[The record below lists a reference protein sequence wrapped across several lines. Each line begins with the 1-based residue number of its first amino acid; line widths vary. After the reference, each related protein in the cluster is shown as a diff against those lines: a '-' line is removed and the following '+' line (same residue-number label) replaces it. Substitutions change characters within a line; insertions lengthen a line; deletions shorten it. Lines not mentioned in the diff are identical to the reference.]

1 MESQPEWFTH
11 GPSSQLDTIELK
23 GFDDL
28 EEGVKSYSSEC
39 SGRNCSFS
47 SYATS
52 LVTFFIRRKMTKF

>member
-28 EEGVKSYSSEC
+28 EKGVKSYSSKC
-39 SGRNCSFS
+39 SGRNCPFS
-47 SYATS
+47 SY
-52 LVTFFIRRKMTKF
+52 